1 MQPNQQGAWSNLMI
15 RAADR
20 IMDRYDFID
29 VPDTIA
35 RYDGSCGWNI
45 DDNARE
51 VAYI

>member
-1 MQPNQQGAWSNLMI
+1 MKRAWCNLMI

-29 VPDTIA
+29 VQDTIA
-35 RYDGSCGWNI
+35 RYDVSYGWNI
-45 DDNARE
+45 YDNARE

>member
-1 MQPNQQGAWSNLMI
+1 MI

-35 RYDGSCGWNI
+35 RYDGSCGRW
-45 DDNARE
+45 AGTG
-51 VAYI
+51 

>member
-1 MQPNQQGAWSNLMI
+1 MKRAWCNLMI

-35 RYDGSCGWNI
+35 RYDGSCGWDI
-45 DDNARE
+45 YDNARE